1 MYDIEA
7 VNGVSKMCFL
17 FLSIPKL
24 QQRNRWSLVMDFI
37 PSFIIDVFS
46 YPVIKN
52 SRLKSPA
59 WRLFTQPSIQTQIE
73 KKISKLRVTGLL
85 CGEFTGVRWISRT
98 IG

>member
-7 VNGVSKMCFL
+7 VNGVSKMSFL

-37 PSFIIDVFS
+37 PSFIMDVIS

-52 SRLKSPA
+52 GRLKSPA
-59 WRLFTQPSIQTQIE
+59 SRLFTQPSIQTQI
-73 KKISKLRVTGLL
+73 KKYQSSTSLVSCAGNSPVTG
-85 CGEFTGVRWISRT
+85 EFPAQ
-98 IG
+98 